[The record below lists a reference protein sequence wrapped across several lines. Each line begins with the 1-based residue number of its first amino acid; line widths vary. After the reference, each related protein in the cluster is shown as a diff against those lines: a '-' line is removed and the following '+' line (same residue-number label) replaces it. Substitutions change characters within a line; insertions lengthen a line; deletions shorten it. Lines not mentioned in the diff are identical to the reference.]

1 MLRKLVTLGQKLINK
16 KIGDNKMA
24 DSFKCL
30 ACNSNKYHM
39 VLDMGEVPLANA
51 FVQDS
56 EDTADQNR
64 EPLSLVM
71 CLECDLLQI
80 KDEVDRTKLF
90 SNYLW
95 MTSTSSGAKTHAE
108 NLSEHLWKRF
118 GNNEK
123 KPFLV
128 EVASNDGFF
137 LEHYRDAGFD
147 ILGVDPS
154 NFAKEANARGLP
166 SIRDFFGVDVVNKI
180 LETREKP
187 EVMVARNVLGHSS
200 ELQDLVAGMQKLL
213 SAEGTLVLELPY
225 AYMLRAELQY
235 DTIFHEHLSYL
246 TVGSLHNLFK
256 RYQLKITN
264 VDFVHMNGGSLICEV
279 MHENSKVASND
290 QAMLAFEKFI
300 GLNTVN
306 GWENFA
312 KDVIKQRKDL
322 VALLTDLKNKGH
334 KVVSYGAAA
343 KFMTMLNYCD
353 VGPDLVAACGDANT
367 RKQGLLCPGVH
378 IPVVSP
384 KELIDMS
391 PDFILIGAWNF
402 KDEIISVMRN
412 EYDFKGKF
420 IMPLPYPEII
430 D

>member
-1 MLRKLVTLGQKLINK
+1 MT
-16 KIGDNKMA
+16 

-30 ACNSNKYHM
+30 ACNHEKYHM
-39 VLDMGEVPLANA
+39 VLDMGDVPLANA
-51 FVQDS
+51 FIKDLS
-56 EDTADQNR
+56 DTADQNR

-71 CLECDLLQI
+71 CPECDLLQI

-95 MTSTSSGAKTHAE
+95 MTSTSAGAKAHAE
-108 NLSEHLWKRF
+108 KLSTRLWEKF
-118 GNNEK
+118 GSDEK
-123 KPFLV
+123 QPFLV

-137 LEHYRDAGFD
+137 LEHYRDVGFD

-154 NFAKEANARGLP
+154 NFAQEANDRGVP
-166 SIRDFFGVDVVNKI
+166 SIRDFFGVKVVDKI

-200 ELQDLVAGMQKLL
+200 ELQDLIAGMKKLL
-213 SAEGTLVLELPY
+213 APEGTLVLELPY

-256 RYQLKITN
+256 RFGLKITD
-264 VDFVHMNGGSLICEV
+264 VDFVHMNGGSLLCEV
-279 MHENSKVASND
+279 KHEENETPAND
-290 QAMLAFEKFI
+290 HSMRAFEEFI
-300 GLNTVN
+300 GLNSIE
-306 GWENFA
+306 GWRSFT
-312 KDVIKQRKDL
+312 KDVNKQRRDL
-322 VALLTDLKNKGH
+322 VALLEKLKSDGK

-343 KFMTMLNYCD
+343 KYMTMLNYCD
-353 VGPDLVAACGDANT
+353 IKTDLISACGDAND

-384 KELIDMS
+384 KELMDMD
-391 PDFILIGAWNF
+391 PDYVLIGAWNF
-402 KDEIISVMRN
+402 KTEIINLLRN
-412 EYDFKGKF
+412 DYGFKGEF

-430 D
+430 SD

>member
-1 MLRKLVTLGQKLINK
+1 M
-16 KIGDNKMA
+16 D

-30 ACNSNKYHM
+30 ACNNDQYHM
-39 VLDMGEVPLANA
+39 VLDMGKVPLANA
-51 FVQDS
+51 FVQDNQ
-56 EDTADQNR
+56 DTADQHR

-71 CLECDLLQI
+71 CPECDLLQI

-95 MTSTSSGAKTHAE
+95 MTSTSAGAKTHAE
-108 NLSEHLWKRF
+108 NLSALLWEKF
-118 GNNEK
+118 GNDDK
-123 KPFLV
+123 APFLV

-137 LEHYRDAGFD
+137 LEHYREVGFD

-154 NFAKEANARGLP
+154 NFAEEADARGLP
-166 SIRDFFGVDVVNKI
+166 SIRDFFGVKVVDKI
-180 LETREKP
+180 LETRDKP

-256 RYQLKITN
+256 RFKLKITN

-279 MHENSKVASND
+279 KHESSKVPAND
-290 QAMLAFEKFI
+290 QAMLAFENFI
-300 GLNTVN
+300 GLNTVS
-306 GWENFA
+306 GWDNFA
-312 KDVIKQRKDL
+312 KDVNKQRKEL
-322 VALLTDLKNKGH
+322 VALLSDLRSKGH

-343 KFMTMLNYCD
+343 KFMTMLNYCNI
-353 VGPDLVAACGDANT
+353 GPDLVAACGDAND

-384 KELIDMS
+384 EALVAME
-391 PDFILIGAWNF
+391 PDYILIGAWNF
-402 KDEIISVMRN
+402 KDEIMSLMRTKHN
-412 EYDFKGKF
+412 YQGKF
-420 IMPLPYPEII
+420 IMPLPYPEIL
-430 D
+430 